1 MANIRDIKNRIVSV
15 KNTKQITNAM
25 KMVAASKLRK
35 AQERIVNARP
45 YADYIDMMTRTVK
58 FKNPNTDNPLL
69 SATGHQHI
77 NVINDNGNNNEDGD
91 IDSIADNSK
100 KTALIVITADRGL
113 CGSFN
118 SNIIRAATKYLEKN
132 NNVDLIC
139 IGKKG
144 HDQLKKKTDRI
155 KDKYINF
162 FNEMDFTLSR
172 DISRQVLKL
181 YLEKGYRRIDVIY
194 NEFKS
199 AIQQNIID
207 RQLLPIAPIE
217 SDVISET
224 DFLYEPDEDTIIN
237 ELGEKYVDVEIWR
250 MLLESSAAEQGAR
263 MTAMDN
269 ATENALELI
278 DELTLLHNRARQAS
292 ITTEIIEIASGAE
305 AISD

>member
-35 AQERIVNARP
+35 AQERIINARP
-45 YADYIDMMTRTVK
+45 YADYLDMMIRTVK
-58 FKNPNTDNPLL
+58 YKNIGTDNMLL
-69 SATGHQHI
+69 ADT
-77 NVINDNGNNNEDGD
+77 NGNENNKNK
-91 IDSIADNSK
+91 ADK
-100 KTALIVITADRGL
+100 VALIVITADRGL

-118 SNIIRAATKYLEKN
+118 SNIIRAAQKYIEN
-132 NNVDLIC
+132 NQKIDVIC

-144 HDQLKKKTDRI
+144 YDQLKKRTDKI
-155 KDKYINF
+155 VEHYNDF
-162 FNEMDFTLSR
+162 FNEMDFAVCR
-172 DISRQVLKL
+172 DISHNVLNL
-181 YLEKGYRRIDVIY
+181 FLQKGYTKIDVIF

-199 AIQQNIID
+199 AIQQNIIQK
-207 RQLLPIAPIE
+207 QLLPIVPLE
-217 SDVISET
+217 SDVVSQT
-224 DFLYEPDEDTIIN
+224 DYLYEPDEDTIIN

-278 DELTLLHNRARQAS
+278 NELTLMHNRARQSA

-305 AISD
+305 AISE